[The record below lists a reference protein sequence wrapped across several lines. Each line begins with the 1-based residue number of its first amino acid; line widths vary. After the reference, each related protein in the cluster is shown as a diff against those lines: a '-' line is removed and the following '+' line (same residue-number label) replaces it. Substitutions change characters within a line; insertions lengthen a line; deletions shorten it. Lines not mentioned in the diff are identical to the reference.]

1 MPIKLTAD
9 LRLLY
14 GYGLWPRMLC
24 RLTFVYSELQDIHSQ
39 ATAFSFHTVLK
50 NTAMCLYRNIALR
63 FNAAIYKAAQQL
75 HKEYTG
81 YDERHRKSIDEFK
94 PVNYDFGHVHGY
106 DGCYN
111 AARYSGGNHIYYFAF
126 ELSQRFLIVNEIL
139 TERIE
144 RFFLRFPRSDD

>member
-63 FNAAIYKAAQQL
+63 FNAAIYKAAGIPAATI
-75 HKEYTG
+75 YTTLL
-81 YDERHRKSIDEFK
+81 
-94 PVNYDFGHVHGY
+94 
-106 DGCYN
+106 
-111 AARYSGGNHIYYFAF
+111 
-126 ELSQRFLIVNEIL
+126 LSS
-139 TERIE
+139 
-144 RFFLRFPRSDD
+144 RSVF